1 MFKRA
6 AQRINVDPKPRV
18 YRADEIEHSG
28 RITEQIID
36 AIRTADVVVADV
48 TGLNPNVMWEL
59 GYAFAL
65 DKEIIITIQEIDESP
80 FDLREWRQV
89 TYSTD
94 FTRDETNSLTRFF
107 AASLGLPES
116 DELSAVDELA
126 ELVGDGCYLVT
137 MWEYQPNADSELKV
151 AGWLD
156 GSAVTVHELLGPTAE
171 QVMLVF
177 ENQWVRRTPPTSLER
192 DPSVG
197 FQPTQIRGNESPVG
211 GIVDGGES
219 RSGPALEGGEVAVA
233 GRQDSVADKQLA
245 QVFSAVGETE
255 PVDAVVAEWNLAGGD
270 GVDAFDHMP
279 ILEPGQST
287 TWDLHRCQ
295 CIDKGN
301 QRRRDY
307 SGSVIEEP
315 IESGPER
322 ASTATDKG
330 VEVIVGA
337 TGAAHQILLDPGMLR
352 RTKCASVRR
361 ALRRNPGR
369 SPDARAILGGT
380 GAA

>member
-1 MFKRA
+1 VLPAIFQIIQHSVAAYLSDAKDPKLRSDDPALTGSSSVAGSDPNVWFTAGRLLYNSQPNIFAGANFGEDWWEFPINGPMARKMRGIQTIDDYFDRQAEVLAEADRRRTEAMPSAFVTSEVPASAASPAAAFVLMPFVEEWSDGAFQMFKRA

-65 DKEIIITIQEIDESP
+65 DKEIIIANQEIDESP

-94 FTRDETNSLTRFF
+94 FTRDETNSLTKFF
-107 AASLGLPES
+107 PASLGLPES

-126 ELVGDGCYLVT
+126 ELVGDGRYLVT

-197 FQPTQIRGNESPVG
+197 FWHKAQAGIAWLSSDRITQDN
-211 GIVDGGES
+211 
-219 RSGPALEGGEVAVA
+219 
-233 GRQDSVADKQLA
+233 
-245 QVFSAVGETE
+245 
-255 PVDAVVAEWNLAGGD
+255 
-270 GVDAFDHMP
+270 
-279 ILEPGQST
+279 
-287 TWDLHRCQ
+287 
-295 CIDKGN
+295 
-301 QRRRDY
+301 
-307 SGSVIEEP
+307 
-315 IESGPER
+315 
-322 ASTATDKG
+322 
-330 VEVIVGA
+330 
-337 TGAAHQILLDPGMLR
+337 
-352 RTKCASVRR
+352 
-361 ALRRNPGR
+361 
-369 SPDARAILGGT
+369 
-380 GAA
+380 